1 MCMKL
6 KCAAAAYSCIIIS
19 SRLPLKHSSLTGY
32 LQTNFD
38 KIQPGFSS
46 NRSVVVTHDGKNGI
60 DESNLINIKTKTNP
74 SVRRA
79 KQLLINIHLCLPL
92 GILLEIKLLAA
103 PLYIS
108 LINKI
113 RKALYKCIA
122 LTIYLSVRVSL
133 VLIGFPTQLETI
145 ISPDTTSKAEIALL
159 LSVGLHFILLYFA
172 ANRLMEILK
181 LLGTTNKIITV

>member
-1 MCMKL
+1 M
-6 KCAAAAYSCIIIS
+6 S
-19 SRLPLKHSSLTGY
+19 STWHSFRN
-32 LQTNFD
+32 QTA
-38 KIQPGFSS
+38 GS
-46 NRSVVVTHDGKNGI
+46 
-60 DESNLINIKTKTNP
+60 
-74 SVRRA
+74 
-79 KQLLINIHLCLPL
+79 
-92 GILLEIKLLAA
+92 A

>member
-60 DESNLINIKTKTNP
+60 DESNLINIKTKRT
-74 SVRRA
+74 
-79 KQLLINIHLCLPL
+79 LLCFGMASQTVADKHPFVSSTWHSFRNQTA
-92 GILLEIKLLAA
+92 GSA

-122 LTIYLSVRVSL
+122 LTIYLSVRVRL
-133 VLIGFPTQLETI
+133 VLIGFPTQLETNF
-145 ISPDTTSKAEIALL
+145 SRHH
-159 LSVGLHFILLYFA
+159 V
-172 ANRLMEILK
+172 
-181 LLGTTNKIITV
+181 

>member
-1 MCMKL
+1 MFNFAAKTLKVTNGIKFMFIYFLSQLGGKKKKNPRVLTKSVDVHEIKMRMKL

-92 GILLEIKLLAA
+92 GILLEIKLLAVH
-103 PLYIS
+103 LY
-108 LINKI
+108 
-113 RKALYKCIA
+113 
-122 LTIYLSVRVSL
+122 T
-133 VLIGFPTQLETI
+133 F
-145 ISPDTTSKAEIALL
+145 
-159 LSVGLHFILLYFA
+159 H
-172 ANRLMEILK
+172 
-181 LLGTTNKIITV
+181 